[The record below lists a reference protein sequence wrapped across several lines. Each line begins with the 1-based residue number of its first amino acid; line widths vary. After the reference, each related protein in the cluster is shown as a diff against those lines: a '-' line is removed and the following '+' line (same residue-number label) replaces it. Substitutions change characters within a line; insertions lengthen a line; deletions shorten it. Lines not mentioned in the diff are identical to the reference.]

1 MTNNYKTM
9 ILGSVSNELA
19 CVYKYKNSI
28 LRNLIGNKRGSREK
42 NIVQMVVAKYIFTTL
57 RSVLIDTCT
66 FHNNNTSPNFLLVH
80 FYIKKNNYDLVD
92 SAVDQ

>member
-19 CVYKYKNSI
+19 RVYKYKNSI
-28 LRNLIGNKRGSREK
+28 LRNRIRNKRGSRER
-42 NIVQMVVAKYIFTTL
+42 NIMQMLVAKYIYTTF
-57 RSVLIDTCT
+57 RSVLIDT
-66 FHNNNTSPNFLLVH
+66 FHDINNTSPKLLLIH
-80 FYIKKNNYDLVD
+80 LYIKKNNYDSVD

>member
-9 ILGSVSNELA
+9 ILGSVSNELH
-19 CVYKYKNSI
+19 VYTSTKNSI
-28 LRNLIGNKRGSREK
+28 LRNLIGNKRRSRER
-42 NIVQMVVAKYIFTTL
+42 NIMQMLVAKYIYTTL

-66 FHNNNTSPNFLLVH
+66 FHDNNTSPNFLLVH